1 MKNQPRCSTMLE
13 MSKEELFA
21 LNRSDLC
28 RLLEEV
34 TGVEP
39 TANMKENLPFV
50 DLVFLAW
57 LSLETP
63 LAIDGVSDVMGSY

>member
-39 TANMKENLPFV
+39 NENMRK
-50 DLVFLAW
+50 DLRIGDTV
-57 LSLETP
+57 
-63 LAIDGVSDVMGSY
+63 V

>member
-1 MKNQPRCSTMLE
+1 MLE

-34 TGVEP
+34 TGVES
-39 TANMKENLPFV
+39 TANMRENLPFV
-50 DLVFLAW
+50 DLVFLVW
-57 LSLETP
+57 LSLESP
-63 LAIDGVSDVMGSY
+63 LAIDGVADVMESY

>member
-1 MKNQPRCSTMLE
+1 MLE
-13 MSKEELFA
+13 MSREELLT

-39 TANMKENLPFV
+39 TANMRENLPFV

-57 LSLETP
+57 LSLENP
-63 LAIDGVSDVMGSY
+63 SISY